1 MHLLRLA
8 RALYHPPADER
19 KPHKLR
25 REHFSSRPSPMIA
38 SMTGFARR
46 EATGPW
52 GTLVCELRSVNHR
65 FLECSFRLPDEVRAT
80 EPELRQIATR
90 ELRRG
95 KVDCSVSFRT
105 THGAEMALDVDAT
118 ALERVLARVREVAA
132 ALPGNHTVNVMD
144 VLRWPGV
151 VREDNTGSD
160 EVVAAGRALF
170 SETVAD
176 LVAARGREGVRLR
189 ELIEQRCTNLE
200 GFVAQVRTRLPEVQT
215 RVRERLNERL
225 ADLKA
230 QVDQDR
236 LEQEL
241 ALLLQRLDVDEEL
254 DRLTGHIAEI
264 RRITAAT
271 EPAGRRLDFL
281 MQELNR
287 EANTLSSKSQD
298 LETTRAAVEMKVTI
312 EQMREQVQNIE

>member
-1 MHLLRLA
+1 
-8 RALYHPPADER
+8 
-19 KPHKLR
+19 
-25 REHFSSRPSPMIA
+25 MII

-46 EATGPW
+46 EAAGPW

-65 FLECSFRLPDEVRAT
+65 FLECGFRLPDELRSS
-80 EPELRQIATR
+80 ESELRQIATR
-90 ELRRG
+90 ELKRG
-95 KVDCSVSFRT
+95 KVDCTVSFRPAQ
-105 THGAEMALDVDAT
+105 GAEQGLEIDSVALN
-118 ALERVLARVREVAA
+118 RVLARVRELDA
-132 ALPGNHTVNVMD
+132 ALPERHTVNLMD
-144 VLRWPGV
+144 ILRWPGV
-151 VREDNTGSD
+151 VREEKVGG
-160 EVVAAGRALF
+160 EELVAAVRGVFTDAV
-170 SETVAD
+170 TD
-176 LVAARGREGVRLR
+176 LVAARSREGVRLR
-189 ELIEQRCTNLE
+189 ELIEQRCDNLE
-200 GFVAQVRTRLPEVQT
+200 ALVAQVRTRLPEVQA
-215 RVRERLNERL
+215 RVRERLNDRL
-225 ADLKA
+225 AELKA

-264 RRITAAT
+264 RRVTEAG
-271 EPAGRRLDFL
+271 EPAGRRFDFL

>member
-1 MHLLRLA
+1 
-8 RALYHPPADER
+8 
-19 KPHKLR
+19 
-25 REHFSSRPSPMIA
+25 MIA

-46 EATGPW
+46 EASGPW

-105 THGAEMALDVDAT
+105 THGAEMALDVDAQ

-160 EVVAAGRALF
+160 EVVGAARALF
-170 SETVAD
+170 TETVAD
-176 LVAARGREGVRLR
+176 LSAARGREGVRLR
-189 ELIEQRCTNLE
+189 ELIEQRCTSLE
-200 GFVAQVRTRLPEVQT
+200 GFVAQVRTRLPEVQA

-236 LEQEL
+236 LEQEI

-264 RRITAAT
+264 RRITAAS

>member
-1 MHLLRLA
+1 
-8 RALYHPPADER
+8 
-19 KPHKLR
+19 
-25 REHFSSRPSPMIA
+25 MIV

-46 EATGPW
+46 EASGPW

-65 FLECSFRLPDEVRAT
+65 FLECGFRLPDEVRIA

-90 ELRRG
+90 ELKRG
-95 KVDCSVSFRT
+95 KVDCTVSYRPSQ
-105 THGAEMALDVDAT
+105 GSEQALEIDPK
-118 ALERVLARVREVAA
+118 ALERVLARVRELSA
-132 ALPGNHTVNVMD
+132 ALPEQHTVNLID
-144 VLRWPGV
+144 ILRWPGV
-151 VREDNTGSD
+151 VREDTVSGD
-160 EVVAAGRALF
+160 ELPVATRELF
-170 SETVAD
+170 AEAVAD
-176 LVAARGREGVRLR
+176 LIATRSREGVRLR
-189 ELIEQRCTNLE
+189 ELIEQRCDSLE
-200 GFVAQVRTRLPEVQT
+200 GFVAVVRTRLPEVQA
-215 RVRERLNERL
+215 RMRERLNERL

-230 QVDQDR
+230 QVDQER

-241 ALLLQRLDVDEEL
+241 ALLVQRLDVDEEL

-264 RRITAAT
+264 RRVTAAS